1 MACPVD
7 REISDS
13 LDAFHTQFW
22 TSVKGDNKSLIS
34 FLSAWKSFEQ
44 RLGYCIPRL
53 RAETVERV
61 YGFSEIVASVVE
73 GLAVALALSDKV
85 KEDVPGF
92 LSNPELNDSEDEML
106 GSLPPYFKLA
116 SQWLLANL
124 HNPYPSS
131 KVKESMALQTG
142 SPRKD
147 IDHWFSEARKRVGW
161 GDIRRKHFN
170 NKQAGVVDAARRFF
184 LDTDPSQPL
193 PQVVESAFASVQL
206 RAQELYSAKLE
217 ESPLAT
223 RLDASLVHVQVGIK
237 AKATGSTPRKANTP
251 PSARA
256 ARHYPSPRPSPV
268 GPSCSLSPSPSPAPI
283 LQDLPP
289 TSSKRGS
296 SALSGIG
303 EEKGGPS
310 KHCPR
315 SIRVAQSHQNPKGN
329 RLLSISF
336 TSPEASL
343 PSPVSSAFNETELR
357 PPPHCPAAPA
367 FKRKRRLSDAE
378 GLPSPKRTQT
388 ASTSP
393 RPHTDSNTL
402 PVAHATTA
410 QFDWNQIRDY
420 FTIPAP
426 VSLFPADIAEPVD
439 VSLFDFSIWEQ
450 YEAVD
455 LLREPA
461 ASLSSN
467 NFDVEATT
475 SFSPQ
480 PVGPLDYGLSLFNSN
495 SQSEP
500 SGLLEDLL
508 LTKESGLYSIPNI
521 SSDFVPPPADQT
533 IDPIVLPMDTN
544 CLPDFPVP
552 LSMTPQ
558 AILAQAQVT
567 LEPPV
572 AIPKSG
578 LQAKQEQ
585 LRLLQAQVAALAAE
599 IASAS

>member
-7 REISDS
+7 QEISDS

-22 TSVKGDNKSLIS
+22 AGVKGDNKSLIS

-92 LSNPELNDSEDEML
+92 LSDPELNDSEDEML

-116 SQWLLANL
+116 SQWLLGNL

-223 RLDASLVHVQVGIK
+223 RLDASLVDVQVGIK
-237 AKATGSTPRKANTP
+237 AKATGNTPRKANTP

-256 ARHYPSPRPSPV
+256 ASHYPSPRPSPV
-268 GPSCSLSPSPSPAPI
+268 GPSYSLSPSPSPAPI

-303 EEKGGPS
+303 EERWGPS
-310 KHCPR
+310 KR
-315 SIRVAQSHQNPKGN
+315 R
-329 RLLSISF
+329 RLSTVHSSRPESSEPQRQPSMSF

-343 PSPVSSAFNETELR
+343 PSPVSSAFDETELR
-357 PPPHCPAAPA
+357 PPPHCPAAPTL
-367 FKRKRRLSDAE
+367 KRKHRLSDAE

-393 RPHTDSNTL
+393 RPHADSNTL

-455 LLREPA
+455 LLRA

-475 SFSPQ
+475 SFSSQ

-521 SSDFVPPPADQT
+521 SSDFVPPADQT

-558 AILAQAQVT
+558 ATLAHAQVT